1 MTGNILE
8 ATQFRYNVYP
18 IQHKK
23 TFDLYKQAVACFW
36 TVEELDFAKDKA
48 DFQKLSPQQQEF
60 ILRVLS
66 FFAVSDALVMQNC
79 MSFQTQVQWP
89 EAELFF
95 AQQSMMEAIHQETY
109 GLMLQ
114 TLSPSPERQLELV
127 TAWRTDSAVKA
138 KLDWMRKWMADANT
152 GADSSLEDGERFLR
166 RVAAWLACEG
176 ILFSVSFASIF
187 YLKKQGVGMQGL
199 LTANEFISRDEGLHA
214 GFGVHLMKESGLPR
228 LGESVVHD
236 IFRGAVKVEKM
247 FARESLRLPLLGM
260 NADLMCQYVDFV
272 ADYWLQA
279 CGYGTLMGDK
289 PAVNPFDWMNMISL
303 QGKTN
308 FFEKRVSEYAKAGVG
323 VAPEEQVFKMDADF

>member
-1 MTGNILE
+1 MPGNILE
-8 ATQFRYNVYP
+8 ATKFRYNVYP
-18 IQHKK
+18 VQHKA

-36 TVEELDFAKDKA
+36 TVEELDFAKDKS
-48 DFQKLSPQQQEF
+48 DFEKLAPQQQEF

-66 FFAVSDALVMQNC
+66 FFAVSDALVMRNC
-79 MSFQTQVQWP
+79 MSFQSQVQWP

-95 AQQSMMEAIHQETY
+95 AQQGMMEAIHQETY
-109 GLMLQ
+109 GLMLE
-114 TLSPSPERQLELV
+114 TLSLSPERQEQLV
-127 TAWRTDSAVKA
+127 TAWRTDGAVKA
-138 KLDWMRKWMADANT
+138 KLEWMQRWMVHAPGD
-152 GADSSLEDGERFLR
+152 GDDGLEDGERFLR

-214 GFGVHLMKESGLPR
+214 GFGVHLLRESGIPT
-228 LGESVVHD
+228 LGEAVVHD

-279 CGYGTLMGDK
+279 CGYKMLGDK
-289 PAVNPFDWMNMISL
+289 AAVNPFDWMNLISL